1 MVHSDIVIDM
11 KNVEK
16 SFFIGT
22 EKINIFT
29 DLSYECSENSFSLI
43 KGPSGCGKSTLLSLI
58 AGLTLVNSGS
68 IRVFD
73 HDLHVMDTESLA
85 IFRSM
90 IIGIVFQMGHLISS
104 LTIKENI
111 ILPVELSGRDEHD
124 YEDRANKLMEEFS
137 LKHRKNSLPRQ
148 VSGGEFQRAAF
159 VRALILDP
167 PLLLVDEATSN
178 QDQKTRQLIIDKLRD
193 LKGKKTIV
201 IISHEPEIEPLADQ
215 IHIPVERRLQQIQG
229 I

>member
-16 SFFIGT
+16 SFLVGD

-29 DLSYECSENSFSLI
+29 DLSYECIENSFSLI
-43 KGPSGCGKSTLLSLI
+43 KGPSGSGKSTLLSLI
-58 AGLTLVNSGS
+58 SGLTLINSGS

-73 HDLHVMDTESLA
+73 HELHTMDTESLA

-90 IIGIVFQMGHLISS
+90 TIGIVFQMGHLINS

-111 ILPVELSGRDEHD
+111 LLPVELSERDEYD
-124 YEDRANKLMEEFS
+124 YEDRATKLMEEFS
-137 LKHRKNSLPRQ
+137 LIHRKNSLPRQ

-167 PLLLVDEATSN
+167 PLLLIDEATSN
-178 QDQKTRQLIIDKLRD
+178 QDQKTRQAIIDNLTE

-215 IHIPVERRLQQIQG
+215 VHIPVEGSLQQIRG

>member
-1 MVHSDIVIDM
+1 MVHYVIEM
-11 KNVEK
+11 KDVEK
-16 SFFIGT
+16 SFFLGT
-22 EKINIFT
+22 ERINIFT
-29 DLSYECSENSFSLI
+29 DLFYQCRENSFSLI
-43 KGPSGCGKSTLLSLI
+43 KGPSGCGKSTLIALI

-73 HDLHVMDTESLA
+73 HDLHAMNTESLA

-90 IIGIVFQMGHLISS
+90 TIGIVFQMGHLISS

-111 ILPVELSGRDEHD
+111 LLPVVLTERDEYD
-124 YEDRANKLMEEFS
+124 YEQRANNLMKEFS
-137 LKHRKNSLPRQ
+137 LIHRKNSLPRQ

-178 QDQKTRQLIIDKLRD
+178 QDQKTRQVIIDKLTE

-201 IISHEPEIEPLADQ
+201 VISHEPEIEPLADQ
-215 IHIPVERRLQQIQG
+215 THIPIHGCLQQI
-229 I
+229 